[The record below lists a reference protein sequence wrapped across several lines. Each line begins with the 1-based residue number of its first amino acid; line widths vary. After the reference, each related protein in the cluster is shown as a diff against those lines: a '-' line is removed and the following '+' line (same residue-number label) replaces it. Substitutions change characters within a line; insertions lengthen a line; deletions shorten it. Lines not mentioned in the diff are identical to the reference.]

1 MPIQV
6 PSLGIIA
13 PGTEEVRRVFHPE
26 QHSGK
31 ERHEFAAQLEKER
44 KGHVKGVSA
53 DEEDQEQRGRGAPN
67 KRQPEEFPEKDRL
80 PDENLIQEQPD
91 LGRRVDIKI

>member
-13 PGTEEVRRVFHPE
+13 PGTEEVTRVFHPE

-44 KGHVKGVSA
+44 KAHVKAVSA
-53 DEEDQEQRGRGAPN
+53 EAKDQERRGRGASN
-67 KRQPEEFPEKDRL
+67 RQSKDSQ
-80 PDENLIQEQPD
+80 ENDRMPCEDLIQQKTD
-91 LGRRVDIKI
+91 LGGRVDIKI